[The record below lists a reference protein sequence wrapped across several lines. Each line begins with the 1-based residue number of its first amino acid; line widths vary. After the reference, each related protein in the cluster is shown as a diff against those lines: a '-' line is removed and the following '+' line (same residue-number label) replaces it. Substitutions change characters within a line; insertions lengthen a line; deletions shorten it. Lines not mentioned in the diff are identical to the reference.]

1 MEKLNNKKAL
11 LDRIHLSEGV
21 DFEYNE
27 KEILKEYQKQNENT
41 SSLSIKILSILGGF
55 FAALAFLGFL
65 IIIRLNDEHII
76 IALGIGFIISA
87 ILLSK
92 VYNKLSIDTFS
103 VSFYIIGV
111 SLFFAGFSGLHIANN
126 TTVPLLILIALIAL
140 LITQNYILSFISV
153 LVISGSSLG
162 LIISNDRS
170 DLIHLYITITTIV
183 LTYFFLNEAKIISSS
198 KKLCK
203 LYNPIRIGLVISLL
217 FGLISIGE
225 NSIMSIA
232 QNRIWI
238 SSIVMIFLNLYLVYL
253 IMKRIE
259 IEALKDKI
267 LIYALTSL
275 VLIPLL
281 FAPFI
286 LGVIV
291 LILISFLVNYKT
303 GLVIGILSIVYFISR
318 YYYDLDFTLLTKSI
332 LLFVSGIIFLL
343 LYILTNKKLNTHEK
357 I

>member
-1 MEKLNNKKAL
+1 
-11 LDRIHLSEGV
+11 
-21 DFEYNE
+21 
-27 KEILKEYQKQNENT
+27 
-41 SSLSIKILSILGGF
+41 
-55 FAALAFLGFL
+55 
-65 IIIRLNDEHII
+65 
-76 IALGIGFIISA
+76 
-87 ILLSK
+87 
-92 VYNKLSIDTFS
+92 
-103 VSFYIIGV
+103 
-111 SLFFAGFSGLHIANN
+111 
-126 TTVPLLILIALIAL
+126 
-140 LITQNYILSFISV
+140 
-153 LVISGSSLG
+153 
-162 LIISNDRS
+162 
-170 DLIHLYITITTIV
+170 
-183 LTYFFLNEAKIISSS
+183 
-198 KKLCK
+198 
-203 LYNPIRIGLVISLL
+203 
-217 FGLISIGE
+217 
-225 NSIMSIA
+225 
-232 QNRIWI
+232 
-238 SSIVMIFLNLYLVYL
+238 
-253 IMKRIE
+253 MKRIE